1 MTLQTRL
8 VLRALLRARLDGP
21 AGELFGAQI
30 CRETDLGPGTVHMI
44 TARLLEAGWLTD
56 RWEDDDGTLDRPRRR
71 YFRLTDG
78 GAEQAR
84 EAVAHADAR
93 RRVVLGGLGDPLAD
107 RG

>member
-1 MTLQTRL
+1 MISTRL
-8 VLRALLRARLDGP
+8 LA
-21 AGELFGAQI
+21 
-30 CRETDLGPGTVHMI
+30 
-44 TARLLEAGWLTD
+44 AGWLAD

-93 RRVVLGGLGDPLAD
+93 RQRMVGSVGNPLPD
-107 RG
+107 QG